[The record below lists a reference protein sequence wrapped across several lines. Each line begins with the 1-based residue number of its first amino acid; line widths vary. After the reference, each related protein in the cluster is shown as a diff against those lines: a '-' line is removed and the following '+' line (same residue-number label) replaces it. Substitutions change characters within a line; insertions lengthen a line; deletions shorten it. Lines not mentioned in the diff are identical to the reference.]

1 MKKILEM
8 IRELNLPYI
17 KSKIKFQNMLNQE
30 KIFKTTDI
38 FDKHYCNSS
47 ENKGLFKQKS
57 RTL

>member
-1 MKKILEM
+1 M